1 MSCDSR
7 WGGQNSVEHRRQ
19 TTSRP
24 RVPEWSGELRGFDA
38 WVVWV
43 QNCYRTCMRRQSRR
57 RLSQPERAILGA
69 LDNFVIVLPICV
81 RRRSVMITR
90 HLLVAF
96 AIVVASTMS
105 VSTECVI
112 LTAKQVMSQPS
123 FEIVF
128 SGRVVDV
135 KAAGANGYRA
145 TFEVDRVWKGTVP
158 ARIDLYVPPSPAEV
172 PRFNKGTRYVA
183 V

>member
-1 MSCDSR
+1 
-7 WGGQNSVEHRRQ
+7 
-19 TTSRP
+19 
-24 RVPEWSGELRGFDA
+24 
-38 WVVWV
+38 
-43 QNCYRTCMRRQSRR
+43 
-57 RLSQPERAILGA
+57 
-69 LDNFVIVLPICV
+69 
-81 RRRSVMITR
+81 MITR

-183 V
+183 VAHKMTSGAARKMVGLSNDPARVAYAPAACSDALERDFEKLLGAGYEPQR